1 MTERND
7 MNAIVEIRNL
17 KKAFGDHVVLDGIN
31 LCVRQGEKVVVL
43 GPSGSGKS
51 TMLRASTS
59 SKSPP
64 RARSSSRASR

>member
-31 LCVRQGEKVVVL
+31 L
-43 GPSGSGKS
+43 
-51 TMLRASTS
+51 
-59 SKSPP
+59 
-64 RARSSSRASR
+64 